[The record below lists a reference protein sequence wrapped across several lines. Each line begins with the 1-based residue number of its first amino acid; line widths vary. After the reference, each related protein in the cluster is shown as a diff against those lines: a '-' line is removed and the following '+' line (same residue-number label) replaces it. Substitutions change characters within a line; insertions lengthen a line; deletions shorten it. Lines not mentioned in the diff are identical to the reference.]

1 MWQDYQAKHEEK
13 VCYDVY
19 RRVFENEKITIG
31 PPLKISQAGAKGRE
45 KDKSKILEELRR
57 DRQRR
62 EEEARREKAAIKLQ
76 KALRPWYFQNNFV
89 RIEKV

>member
-1 MWQDYQAKHEEK
+1 MLFKE
-13 VCYDVY
+13 
-19 RRVFENEKITIG
+19 T
-31 PPLKISQAGAKGRE
+31 LKISQAGAKGRE